1 MLCGCPRVAL
11 RPSSGQCSEGSG
23 LLCGSLLRLKVRDR
37 WPPDRLDAEGLRIK
51 RRALWSL
58 VWAALD
64 PRSAFCRL
72 LVSYRPLAH
81 EINLSQLFTAAASSR
96 LAGHRETRPGLLCL
110 HKRPT
115 PRRAAPRRVKP
126 ASRVTRGERHTD
138 DRGAP
143 VTDQKMGSKQ
153 QVPDGMLI
161 GPKNPII
168 EEALGDRL
176 IKQKIPLSKL
186 DR

>member
-37 WPPDRLDAEGLRIK
+37 WPPDRLDAEGPGIK
-51 RRALWSL
+51 IYCPLEPLMGTSVLPNPGSCW
-58 VWAALD
+58 
-64 PRSAFCRL
+64 
-72 LVSYRPLAH
+72 LVSYETLASH
-81 EINLSQLFTAAASSR
+81 NRTFSRQGNNR